1 MQLKEKKY
9 YKWIV
14 VALLSVVAL
23 LNYLDRQM
31 LSTMQPSMEAD
42 IEALKTATNF
52 GRLMA
57 VFLWVYG
64 VMSPFS
70 GMIADRLNRK
80 WLITGSLFIW
90 SLVTLLMGYATGF
103 TELYILRAI
112 MGISEAL
119 YIPAALSL
127 IADYHSSKTRSLAVG
142 IHMIGLYLGQVF
154 GGFGGTV
161 AARFSWQI
169 TFHWFGIAGISYA
182 IILIVFLKEC
192 RQPAAPEESAAEEK
206 QKVFSGLKVLFRSV
220 AFWIM
225 LFYFAVPSI
234 PGWAMK
240 NWLPT
245 LFADYLKI
253 DMSVAGPKAIIT
265 LAASSFL
272 GVIIGGLLSDKWVQ
286 HNLRGRVYTSA
297 IGIFLTIPAL
307 FLLAY
312 GVNVYYLLAAAFC
325 FGFGFGMFDAN
336 NMPILCQFVAP
347 RYRATGYGIMNMM
360 GVFSGAVITDILGKS
375 ADAGN
380 LKGDFAVLALIV
392 LAMLIVQ
399 LVALNPK
406 TADYRNEE

>member
-1 MQLKEKKY
+1 MKERKY
-9 YKWIV
+9 YKWVV

-31 LSTMQPSMEAD
+31 LSTMQPAMKLD

-57 VFLWVYG
+57 IFLWVYG
-64 VMSPFS
+64 LMSPFS
-70 GMIADRLNRK
+70 GIIADRLNRK

-90 SLVTLLMGYATGF
+90 SLVTLLMGLATGF

-142 IHMIGLYLGQVF
+142 IHMIGLYAGQFF

-161 AARFSWQI
+161 AARFSWQA
-169 TFHWFGIAGISYA
+169 TFHWFGVAGMGYA
-182 IILIVFLKEC
+182 MILILFLREHRAKQTNNE
-192 RQPAAPEESAAEEK
+192 PAGEK
-206 QKVFSGLKVLFRSV
+206 KNPFSGLRVLLKNP
-220 AFWIM
+220 AFWVL
-225 LFYFAVPSI
+225 LFYFAVPSL
-234 PGWAMK
+234 PGWAIK

-245 LFADYLKI
+245 LFSNYLKI
-253 DMSVAGPKAIIT
+253 DMSIAGPKAIAT
-265 LAASSFL
+265 LAVSSFL
-272 GVIIGGLLSDKWVQ
+272 GVIIGGMLSDKWVQ
-286 HNLRGRVYTSA
+286 HNLKGRVYTSA
-297 IGIFLTIPAL
+297 MGIFLTIPAL

-312 GVNVYYLLAAAFC
+312 GTSAYYLMAAAFC

-347 RYRATGYGIMNMM
+347 RYRATGYGVMNMM
-360 GVFSGAVITDILGKS
+360 GVFSGAIITDILGKS

-380 LKGDFAVLALIV
+380 LKGDFAVLAVIV
-392 LAMLIVQ
+392 LAILILQ
-399 LVALNPK
+399 LAVLNPK
-406 TADYRNEE
+406 TADYKNEG